1 MNKYIKI
8 GLFLI
13 IIGIVA
19 FVVVAV
25 LNDSF
30 PKFAV
35 EEFTLVE
42 KTYAKDRFE
51 DLTIDLINQQVII
64 EPSET
69 DELYIKYYDSERLYI
84 NVTEGEQILEMES
97 VNERFPFNFLYSIAY
112 VISPEY
118 TKFYLYLPADT
129 TYDIDLETDNGRITI
144 SDYLEAGTLSLET
157 SNGEIRLENVTATGT
172 ISLDTSNGRI
182 TLDNASS
189 LENISMSTSNGRIS
203 LEDVTA
209 ERIDCDSLNGDV
221 IGTNLVFA
229 DLDVSTSNGSVD
241 ISLSRAFA
249 DYYLKMSTVNGHYTL
264 NNERTS
270 QNAFNTSADNTIDL
284 RTSNGNIAIDFSE

>member
-30 PKFAV
+30 PKFAD

-112 VISPEY
+112 VISP
-118 TKFYLYLPADT
+118 
-129 TYDIDLETDNGRITI
+129 
-144 SDYLEAGTLSLET
+144 
-157 SNGEIRLENVTATGT
+157 
-172 ISLDTSNGRI
+172 
-182 TLDNASS
+182 
-189 LENISMSTSNGRIS
+189 
-203 LEDVTA
+203 
-209 ERIDCDSLNGDV
+209 
-221 IGTNLVFA
+221 
-229 DLDVSTSNGSVD
+229 
-241 ISLSRAFA
+241 
-249 DYYLKMSTVNGHYTL
+249 
-264 NNERTS
+264 
-270 QNAFNTSADNTIDL
+270 
-284 RTSNGNIAIDFSE
+284 